1 MINKLRA
8 DRMQARKDGAK
19 IKTSILTTLLGEVE
33 TNLKRDENFDVI
45 KLIKKF
51 IKNNEDTLSQCVGEI
66 AINIFKTEIQILS
79 EYLPK
84 QLTEDEIRVIIS
96 DINKSEIK
104 NIGIIMK
111 HFKENYS
118 GRYDGSVV
126 SKIIK
131 T

>member
-1 MINKLRA
+1 MIDKLRA

-33 TNLKRDENFDVI
+33 TNLKRDPKFDVI

-51 IKNNEDTLSQCVGEI
+51 VKNNEETLERATDKV
-66 AINIFKTEIQILS
+66 AINILKTEIQILS

-84 QLTEDEIRVIIS
+84 QLTEDDIRVIIS
-96 DINKSEIK
+96 DINKSEIN